1 MSISKDD
8 IKLFIS
14 ETEDLIQKV
23 EDEIFKL
30 EEDPNNSKP
39 KQELYFAFHTLK
51 GLTAMAG
58 LDRAS
63 KFCHYF
69 ESLLDKSKETSIEE
83 EKQETFM
90 KLLFDSLDLLRS
102 ILKRVK
108 GGDFTDIDEQFLDVI
123 KESFDEFESE
133 TPIEVSMIQP
143 IPPDQIEKFLADKTN
158 LFYKIYI
165 RLQPTCVFKKV
176 RLFIIFRALNDVGQI
191 FFSEP
196 EPQLLEEG
204 EFKIDFEL
212 YYVSQ
217 KSNAEILKI
226 IDEILEI
233 ENKVITSMNNA
244 EVKKFHEDV
253 VSKWTAKA
261 EKPKAV
267 TPKAI
272 APKAKPTKKKE
283 SKVEVGDLA
292 SVSRVAD
299 SIRDERDKITS
310 VKVDIGILEKLMN
323 FFGELVII
331 KNHINQ
337 HLKEKGDQETN
348 RIFDD
353 MDKPFMEIQEI
364 IFNLK
369 LVRVESTFR
378 KYRRLVRDV
387 AKEVGKKAQLILE
400 GTNVEIDRKILE
412 EINSPLIHLLRNAI
426 YHGLETPQERK
437 RMKKDETGTLMLTT
451 SRRAGLIHIEVIDDG
466 QGINYD
472 DIRKKVIEKEYYTA
486 EEAEKLDDEELNR
499 FILMPGFS
507 TLSDADQ
514 ISGRGMGM
522 AIVAEKIKELGG
534 NFTIR
539 SEKNKGTRITL
550 MVPFTRAIL
559 NAQLLKISGDLF
571 AIPTENIKQIFLFN
585 PASVEHV
592 GQEQYYKLDSDLIPV
607 IHLGDHL
614 NFQDDGRSPSRI
626 AIWIKKDE
634 ETSMMFVADE
644 ILQQMNVVVKPFKFN
659 YSKFYDI
666 LGSTIMSDG
675 SICLIL
681 DVLSIIDTAL
691 EENRFS
697 KLSQIQQ

>member
-1 MSISKDD
+1 M
-8 IKLFIS
+8 KLFIS

-30 EEDPNNSKP
+30 EDDPNNSKP
-39 KQELYFAFHTLK
+39 VQELYFAFHTLK

-58 LDRAS
+58 LERAS

-69 ESLLDKSKETSIEE
+69 ESFLDKSKESSIEE
-83 EKQETFM
+83 EKQEDFM

-108 GGDFTDIDEQFLDVI
+108 SGDFTDIDEQFLGVI
-123 KESFDEFESE
+123 KESFEEFESE
-133 TPIEVSMIQP
+133 APVEISMIQP
-143 IPPDQIEKFLADKTN
+143 IPSDQIQAILDDKKN

-176 RLFIIFRALNDVGQI
+176 RLFIIFRALNDMGQI
-191 FFSEP
+191 CFSDP

-217 KSNAEILKI
+217 KKNAEILKI

-233 ENKVITSMNNA
+233 ENKVITELKAA
-244 EVKKFHEDV
+244 EFKKFQTTV
-253 VSKWTAKA
+253 VSKWMAKVA
-261 EKPKAV
+261 QPTKP
-267 TPKAI
+267 TPKATP
-272 APKAKPTKKKE
+272 AKKKKKLTE
-283 SKVEVGDLA
+283 DIAGI
-292 SVSRVAD
+292 SRVVDA
-299 SIRDERDKITS
+299 IRSETDKIAS
-310 VKVDIGILEKLMN
+310 VKVDIEVLEELMN
-323 FFGELVII
+323 FFGELVIL
-331 KNHINQ
+331 KNQINQ
-337 HLKEKGDQETN
+337 HLKETGDQETN
-348 RIFDD
+348 RMFDE

-364 IFNLK
+364 IFTLK

-387 AKEVGKKAQLILE
+387 AKEVGKKAQLVLE

-426 YHGLETPQERK
+426 YHGLETPQERQRK
-437 RMKKDETGTLMLTT
+437 NKDETGTLTLST
-451 SRRAGLIHIEVIDDG
+451 SRRAGLIYIEVIDDG

-472 DIRKKVIEKEYYTA
+472 NIRNKVIEKEYYTA
-486 EEAEKLDDEELNR
+486 EEAEKLDEEELNR

-507 TLSDADQ
+507 TLAGADQ

-534 NFTIR
+534 NFTIH
-539 SEKNKGTRITL
+539 SEKDVGTRITL

-559 NAQLLKISGDLF
+559 NAQLIRISGDLF

-592 GQEQYYKLDSDLIPV
+592 GDEQYYKIDSELIPV
-607 IHLGDHL
+607 IHLGDYL
-614 NFQDDGRSPSRI
+614 RFTDEGKSRSRI

-659 YSKFYDI
+659 YSNFYDI

-681 DVLSIIDTAL
+681 DVLSIITAAL
-691 EENRFS
+691 EEKRFS
-697 KLSQIQQ
+697 KLTTIQ

>member
-1 MSISKDD
+1 VSISKDD

-30 EEDPNNSKP
+30 EDDPNNSQP

-69 ESLLDKSKETSIEE
+69 ETLLDKSKETSIEE
-83 EKQETFM
+83 EKQEDFV

-108 GGDFTDIDEQFLDVI
+108 SGDFTDIDEQFLSVI
-123 KESFDEFESE
+123 KESFEEFESE
-133 TPIEVSMIQP
+133 KPVEVSMIQP
-143 IPPDQIEKFLADKTN
+143 ISEDQLQKSVDDKKN
-158 LFYKIYI
+158 FFYKIYI

-204 EFKIDFEL
+204 DFKIDFEL
-212 YYVSQ
+212 YYMSQ
-217 KSNAEILKI
+217 KSNEDILKI

-233 ENKVITSMNNA
+233 ENKVITPMTGA
-244 EVKKFHEDV
+244 EVKKFHADV
-253 VSKWTAKA
+253 VNKWIADA
-261 EKPKAV
+261 AKPKKVSAK
-267 TPKAI
+267 P
-272 APKAKPTKKKE
+272 KPTKKKAKPVVDDRDE
-283 SKVEVGDLA
+283 E
-292 SVSRVAD
+292 SVSRVVETF
-299 SIRDERDKITS
+299 RDDTERITR
-310 VKVDIGILEKLMN
+310 VKVDIDVLEELMN
-323 FFGELVII
+323 FFAELVVI

-337 HLKEKGDQETN
+337 HLKEQGDQETN
-348 RIFDD
+348 RLFDE

-437 RMKKDETGTLMLTT
+437 QKKKDETGTLKLTT
-451 SRRAGLIHIEVIDDG
+451 SRRAGLIYIEVVDDG
-466 QGINYD
+466 QGINYEK
-472 DIRKKVIEKEYYTA
+472 IREKVIEKEYYSA
-486 EEAEKLDDEELNR
+486 EEVEKLDKEELNR
-499 FILMPGFS
+499 FMLMPGFS
-507 TLSDADQ
+507 TLSGADQ

-534 NFTIR
+534 TFTIH
-539 SEKNKGTRITL
+539 SEKDKGTRITL

-559 NAQLLKISGDLF
+559 NAQLIKVSGDLF

-592 GQEQYYKLDSDLIPV
+592 GDEQYYQIDSDLIPV

-614 NFQDDGRSPSRI
+614 KFEDDGRSPSRI

-681 DVLSIIDTAL
+681 DVLSIIESAL
-691 EENRFS
+691 EEKRFS

>member
-8 IKLFIS
+8 LKLFIS
-14 ETEDLIQKV
+14 EAEDLIQKV

-51 GLTAMAG
+51 GLVAMAG

-69 ESLLDKSKETSIEE
+69 ESFLDKSKESSIEE
-83 EKQETFM
+83 DKVEDFM

-108 GGDFTDIDEQFLDVI
+108 SGDFTDIDEQFLDVI
-123 KESFDEFESE
+123 RESFEEFESE
-133 TPIEVSMIQP
+133 APVEISMIQS
-143 IPPDQIEKFLADKTN
+143 IPTDQLQKVLADKTN

-176 RLFIIFRALNDVGQI
+176 RLFIIFRALNDIGQI
-191 FFSEP
+191 CFSEP

-204 EFKIDFEL
+204 EFKIDFDL

-217 KSNAEILKI
+217 KKTSEILKI

-233 ENKVITSMNNA
+233 ENKVITEMKNA
-244 EVKKFHEDV
+244 DFKKFHADV
-253 VSKWTAKA
+253 VSPWLESAG
-261 EKPKAV
+261 KPQKE
-267 TPKAI
+267 TPKVKAI
-272 APKAKPTKKKE
+272 ARPAK
-283 SKVEVGDLA
+283 SKVKPAEDIAG
-292 SVSRVAD
+292 VSRVVDA
-299 SIRDERDKITS
+299 IRSETEKIAS
-310 VKVDIGILEKLMN
+310 VKVDINILEELMN
-323 FFGELVII
+323 FFGELVIV
-331 KNHINQ
+331 KNQISQ
-337 HLKEKGDQETN
+337 HLQDKGDQETN
-348 RIFDD
+348 RMFDE

-364 IFNLK
+364 VFNLK

-387 AKEVGKKAQLILE
+387 AKEVEKKAQLILE

-426 YHGLETPQERK
+426 YHGLESPQERK
-437 RMKKDETGTLMLTT
+437 RKKKDETGTLILST
-451 SRRAGLIHIEVIDDG
+451 SRRAGLIYIEVVDDG
-466 QGINYD
+466 QGIDYER
-472 DIRKKVIEKEYYTA
+472 IREKVIEKEYYTA
-486 EEAEKLDDEELNR
+486 EEAEKLSDEELNR
-499 FILMPGFS
+499 FILIPGFS
-507 TLSDADQ
+507 TLAGADL

-534 NFTIR
+534 TFTIH
-539 SEKNKGTRITL
+539 SEKDKGSRFTL

-559 NAQLLKISGDLF
+559 NAQLIKISGDLF

-592 GQEQYYKLDSDLIPV
+592 GEEQYYKIDSDLIPV

-614 NFQDDGRSPSRI
+614 KFQDEGKSRSRI

-634 ETSMMFVADE
+634 ENSMMFVADE

-659 YSKFYDI
+659 YSNFYDI
-666 LGSTIMSDG
+666 MGSTIMSDG

-681 DVLSIIDTAL
+681 DVLSIITTAL
-691 EENRFS
+691 EDKRFS
-697 KLSQIQQ
+697 RLTTIQQ

>member
-8 IKLFIS
+8 LKLFIS

-30 EEDPNNSKP
+30 EDDPNNSQP

-58 LDRAS
+58 LDKAS

-69 ESLLDKSKETSIEE
+69 ETLLDKSKEVSIEE
-83 EKQETFM
+83 EKQEDFM

-108 GGDFTDIDEQFLDVI
+108 SGDFTDIDEQFLNVI
-123 KESFDEFESE
+123 KESFEEFESE
-133 TPIEVSMIQP
+133 KPVEVSMIQP
-143 IPPDQIEKFLADKTN
+143 VSADQLQKSLADKKN

-176 RLFIIFRALNDVGQI
+176 RLFIIFRALNDVGEI

-212 YYVSQ
+212 YYMSQ
-217 KSNAEILKI
+217 KNNAEILKI

-233 ENKVITSMNNA
+233 ENKVITPMTNA
-244 EVKKFHEDV
+244 EVEKFHADV
-253 VSKWTAKA
+253 VKKWFDKA
-261 EKPKAV
+261 EKPKKV
-267 TPKAI
+267 S
-272 APKAKPTKKKE
+272 AKPKPAKKKPG
-283 SKVEVGDLA
+283 SSVEVGDEK
-292 SVSRVAD
+292 SVSRVVETF
-299 SIRDERDKITS
+299 RDDTDKITR
-310 VKVDIGILEKLMN
+310 VKVDIDVLEELMN
-323 FFGELVII
+323 FFGELVVI

-337 HLKEKGDQETN
+337 HLKEQGDQETN
-348 RIFDD
+348 RLFDE

-387 AKEVGKKAQLILE
+387 AKEVGKKAQIILE

-412 EINSPLIHLLRNAI
+412 EINSPLIHILRNAI

-437 RMKKDETGTLMLTT
+437 KKNKDETGTLKLTT
-451 SRRAGLIHIEVIDDG
+451 SRRAGLIYIVVTDDG
-466 QGINYD
+466 QGINYEK
-472 DIRKKVIEKEYYTA
+472 IKEKIVEKEYYTA
-486 EEAEKLDDEELNR
+486 EEAEKLDEEELNR
-499 FILMPGFS
+499 FMLMPGFS
-507 TLSDADQ
+507 TLSGADQ

-534 NFTIR
+534 NFTIH
-539 SEKNKGTRITL
+539 SEKDQGTKITL

-559 NAQLLKISGDLF
+559 NAQLIKVSSDLF

-585 PASVEHV
+585 PASVEHI
-592 GQEQYYKLDSDLIPV
+592 GEEQYYKLDSDLIPV
-607 IHLGDHL
+607 IHLDDHL

-659 YSKFYDI
+659 YSNFYDI

-691 EENRFS
+691 EEKRFS